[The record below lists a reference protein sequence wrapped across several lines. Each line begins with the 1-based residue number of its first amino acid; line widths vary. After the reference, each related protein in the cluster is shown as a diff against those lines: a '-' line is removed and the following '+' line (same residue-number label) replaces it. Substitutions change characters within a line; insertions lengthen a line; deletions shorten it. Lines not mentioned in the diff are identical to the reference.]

1 MRKSEVRKWPEM
13 DRQQKIQ
20 YLKDYYLLP
29 AVGVILL
36 IAVAVSLIWHVARPR
51 TENLLYAAVIDESLD
66 EKKLAQVTADMSNL
80 LGADGK
86 RKTVQIDDSF
96 YVKDG
101 ALDKLQVYLHSQQID
116 VVILDRELFEEYAGY
131 GYFESLDEV
140 TEENLEKKYGESYQ
154 YAAGYKEDDEVSF
167 EDHETGQGE
176 VKPYGISLSGDNR
189 FTEMSEYIKDPVF
202 AVAVGTKNPENALKF
217 LEYLMEE

>member
-51 TENLLYAAVIDESLD
+51 TENLLYAAVIDEFLD

-86 RKTVQIDDSF
+86 RKTVQIDD
-96 YVKDG
+96 
-101 ALDKLQVYLHSQQID
+101 
-116 VVILDRELFEEYAGY
+116 LFMSKMEPWIN
-131 GYFESLDEV
+131 FRFIF
-140 TEENLEKKYGESYQ
+140 T
-154 YAAGYKEDDEVSF
+154 VSR
-167 EDHETGQGE
+167 
-176 VKPYGISLSGDNR
+176 S
-189 FTEMSEYIKDPVF
+189 MW
-202 AVAVGTKNPENALKF
+202 
-217 LEYLMEE
+217 